1 MGGSSRDEKAVAMV
15 IGDKGLE
22 STVAPASIYLQ
33 QFIEFLMVNMVDCVL
48 ALFRRTCVSAP
59 GLPRYERMRE
69 TALVD
74 ILLFSPHSLQD
85 LYSGKSLPL

>member
-33 QFIEFLMVNMVDCVL
+33 QFIEFLMFNMVEVCVF
-48 ALFRRTCVSAP
+48 ALLRTCVSVP

-69 TALVD
+69 TPLVD

-85 LYSGKSLPL
+85 LHSGKSLPL